1 MTTTTTEKP
10 LLAFHND
17 PAIKKK
23 YLDRVRK
30 HREADQLVQGY
41 GYWQDGKGCAVG
53 CTLHS
58 GKHSDY
64 PRLLGIPEVLSY
76 LQDRLFEGL
85 PVEAARAW
93 PEAFYNAIKEGSD
106 LKLVWPRFAHWL
118 LIDPEFGVIKYAST
132 PDTKSAIEKIADLFD
147 RWIAGN
153 KPADDEWALAALA
166 ADLAAA
172 RADLAAARAAAR
184 AAALAA
190 DLADLAADL
199 AALAADLA
207 AKRHY
212 SAMSQRLIVLL
223 KESSTAP
230 L

>member
-1 MTTTTTEKP
+1 MTTTLKKTP
-10 LLAFHND
+10 LLAFHGD
-17 PAIKKK
+17 PKIKQK

-41 GYWQDGKGCAVG
+41 GYWEDGKGCAVG

-85 PVEAARAW
+85 PVEEARAW
-93 PEAFYNAIKEGSD
+93 PEAFYSAIKEGSD
-106 LKLVWPRFAHWL
+106 LELVWPRFAHWL

-166 ADLAAA
+166 AALAA
-172 RADLAAARAAAR
+172 D
-184 AAALAA
+184 LAA